1 MKTTAMLVSAA
12 LMISGSALADGNK
25 TFEVTITNIT
35 AGQSFTPVLAAT
47 HTDDTVFFE
56 QGAPASVELE
66 KLAEGGMTLPLQD
79 LLNSMPQDVY
89 DTATTEGLLGPGDSV
104 TFEIQGSYRHTR
116 LSFAAMLLPT
126 HDTFVSVD
134 SMTLPHWSATAT
146 AMAYDAGTEVND
158 ENCDHI
164 PGPFCGGE
172 GYSEDGGEGF
182 VHIANGIH
190 GIGDLAPEV
199 FDWRGPVA
207 TVSIRRLK

>member
-1 MKTTAMLVSAA
+1 MKMTTMLVSAA
-12 LMISGSALADGNK
+12 LMISGSAQAGGNK

-47 HTDDTVFFE
+47 HTADIAFFE
-56 QGAPASVELE
+56 LGAPASVELE

-79 LLNSMPQDVY
+79 VLNSLPQDVY
-89 DTATTEGLLGPGDSV
+89 DTATTDGLLGPGDSV

-134 SMTLPHWSATAT
+134 SMTLPRWSATTT

-158 ENCDHI
+158 ESCVNI

-172 GYSEDGGEGF
+172 GYSEDGGEGY

-207 TVSIRRLK
+207 KVSVRQLK